1 VPKSFYTYRP
11 PVLDEFK
18 DPPGTYRFVS
28 LRPLPETSDAA
39 KLQSFINFQS
49 IPAAQGISEFALAA
63 FGGRTQLYTGSMF
76 YRVEG
81 SINIDPERSVPPFL
95 YDVKIY
101 LERTKSDASGSDCLL
116 GRTNVKYILR
126 LTPNDSTVV
135 RAIGNVFNGSA
146 VPSRL
151 YEDSCFV
158 PRAYVAGNSLFST
171 NSDQTLDHLASP
183 GFDALNSVILAG
195 LPGSSPSVSGAEP
208 AGQVE
213 IVHRDPNSITLRA
226 QLARP
231 AYILLQELYH
241 PNWQAI
247 LDGRPVPVIRANQ
260 IFRAVYANKGEHT
273 IKFYYRQSGLKT
285 GLILSLGTLI
295 VLLGICVTNPKTGGL
310 R

>member
-1 VPKSFYTYRP
+1 
-11 PVLDEFK
+11 
-18 DPPGTYRFVS
+18 
-28 LRPLPETSDAA
+28 
-39 KLQSFINFQS
+39 
-49 IPAAQGISEFALAA
+49 
-63 FGGRTQLYTGSMF
+63 MF

-95 YDVKIY
+95 YDIKIY
-101 LERTKSDASGSDCLL
+101 LERTKSDASGIDCLL

-126 LTPNDSTVV
+126 LRPNDSTVV
-135 RAIGNVFNGSA
+135 RAIGPVFNGSP

-171 NSDQTLDHLASP
+171 NSDETLDHLASP
-183 GFDALNSVILAG
+183 DFDALNTVILAA
-195 LPGSSPSVSGAEP
+195 LPGSSPSVSGTDP

-213 IVHRDPNSITLRA
+213 MVQRDPNSVILRA

-231 AYILLQELYH
+231 AYILLLDLYH

-260 IFRAVYANKGEHT
+260 IFRAVYANKGEHNIT
-273 IKFYYRQSGLKT
+273 FYYRQSGLKE
-285 GLILSLGTLI
+285 GLSLSLGTVI
-295 VLLGICVTNPKTGGL
+295 VLLGICIANPKTGGL